1 MTNKKVKKYLVVGG
15 AGFIGSNL
23 TNKLIEL
30 GHRIIVLD
38 NLSTGKKQNIN
49 PKAEFIKADIREQK
63 QINPYFKNID
73 GVFLLAAL
81 PKVQYSIDHPVET
94 NRNNIEGIIN
104 VLVVGSKNKVKR
116 IVYSSSCAVY
126 GNNSDLPLKESLK
139 PDPLSPYAL
148 QKYAGEEYC
157 RLFSSLYNLETV
169 SLRYFNV
176 YGPGMDD
183 KSAYSP
189 VISIFLKKLK
199 QNKPLLITGDGTITR
214 DYVHVSDVIQ
224 ANILAMNSKKLGQG
238 ETINIGGGHNWSV
251 NELTKIIGGK
261 IKYIAP
267 RIEIHD
273 SLADISLAKKLLN
286 WQPTIK
292 LEQGIKEL
300 IGA

>member
-1 MTNKKVKKYLVVGG
+1 MTNKKTKKYLVIGG

-23 TNKLIEL
+23 TNRLIEL
-30 GHRIIVLD
+30 NHQVTVLD
-38 NLSTGKKQNIN
+38 NLSTGKKENLN
-49 PKAEFIKADIREQK
+49 PKAKFIKADIREQK
-63 QINPYFKNID
+63 QINPYFKNVD

-104 VLVVGSKNKVKR
+104 VLVAGFKNKVKR

-126 GNNSDLPLKESLK
+126 GNNSDLPLKENLK

-157 RLFSSLYNLETV
+157 RLFSNLHNLETV

-183 KSAYSP
+183 QSAYSS
-189 VISIFLKKLK
+189 VISIFLKRSK
-199 QNKPLLITGDGTITR
+199 QNKSLPVTGDGTITR

-224 ANILAMNSKKLGQG
+224 ANILAMDSKKTGQG
-238 ETINIGGGHNWSV
+238 ETINIGGGRNRSV
-251 NELTKIIGGK
+251 NELAKMIGGK
-261 IKYIAP
+261 IEYITP

-273 SLADISLAKKLLN
+273 SLADISLAKKLLG

-292 LEQGIKEL
+292 LEQGVKEL
-300 IGA
+300 IGH